1 MINSMQIHSSEKASK
16 TGIYNQ
22 VFTNS
27 LALAWNSILLY
38 FFIVY
43 YRMDFFKLT
52 FVASSTTFRTLA
64 NYRILV
70 SLNNRLLFK
79 NSLISKT
86 SHRCSCTKMSSIY
99 YQCRTSEWDIL
110 LFCSSKMCFCNG
122 VCQDRFFIQCKRLLF
137 LFF

>member
-1 MINSMQIHSSEKASK
+1 MQIHSSEKASK

-70 SLNNRLLFK
+70 SLNNHLLFK

-99 YQCRTSEWDIL
+99 YLRGIFFCFAPLKCVSAMESAKTGSSFNVNAYC
-110 LFCSSKMCFCNG
+110 FCSFKKYYF
-122 VCQDRFFIQCKRLLF
+122 V
-137 LFF
+137 

>member
-1 MINSMQIHSSEKASK
+1 MQIHSSEKASK

-70 SLNNRLLFK
+70 SLNNHLLFK

-86 SHRCSCTKMSSIY
+86 SHRCSCTKMSSIC

-110 LFCSSKMCFCNG
+110 LFCPSKMCFCNG
-122 VCQDRFFIQCKRLLF
+122 VCQDWFFIQCKRLLF